1 MIEFFWGAC
10 GGLEIMLILEVQQW
24 Q

>member
-10 GGLEIMLILEVQQW
+10 GALETVLILEVQQW